1 MKFLQTVRDSV
12 YNPAFYRL
20 VLSGAG
26 PSAMRYFSSVVAIVA
41 IVVTIM
47 SAVSFFPWLSS
58 TGGIEKLRTTMLSAY
73 PDELALQYR
82 DGHVTSNVEE
92 PYVISM
98 PAESGARE
106 GSTSTDQA
114 PQNLLVIDTTHAVV
128 PQDLDRYRTAAIL
141 AGDAIWT
148 KDSKGIQVHT
158 FEDWKRD
165 PFTLDKTVV
174 TGFVDKIAEVMM
186 PMIIIGFALLP
197 LVLFVAFSIG
207 YLAYLLFGA
216 LIIMIVGKVRK
227 IDISYSVSYRL
238 GLFLITLP
246 VAYGLLRSAFPI
258 LNVPFLFTIILAIA
272 AYVNLEPAKSET
284 VTAEKTDL
292 WGGKESEKT
301 LTV

>member
-1 MKFLQTVRDSV
+1 MKLFQTIRDSV

-20 VLSGAG
+20 VLSGTG

-41 IVVTIM
+41 IVVTIV
-47 SAVSFFPWLSS
+47 SAASFFPWLQS
-58 TGGIEKLRTTMLSAY
+58 TGGIDKLRSTVLSAY

-92 PYVISM
+92 PYFVPM
-98 PAESGARE
+98 PAGSESGSRSE
-106 GSTSTDQA
+106 STDRA
-114 PQNLLVIDTTHAVV
+114 TQNLLVIDTTHAVA
-128 PQDLDRYRTAAIL
+128 PQDLDRYHTAAIL

-165 PFTLDKTVV
+165 PFTLDKAAV
-174 TGFVDKIAEVMM
+174 TGFVNKIAEMMM

-197 LVLFVAFSIG
+197 LVLFVAFFIG
-207 YLAYLLFGA
+207 YFAYMLFGA
-216 LIIMIVGKVRK
+216 LVILIVGKVRK

-246 VAYGLLRSAFPI
+246 VAYGLLRSVFPI

-272 AYVNLEPAKSET
+272 AYVNLVPAKADP
-284 VTAEKTDL
+284 VDIEKVDL
-292 WGGKESEKT
+292 WGAESEKT
-301 LTV
+301 PTI

>member
-26 PSAMRYFSSVVAIVA
+26 PSAMRYFSSVVALVA
-41 IVVTIM
+41 IVVTVM

-58 TGGIEKLRTTMLSAY
+58 TGGIEKLRTTVLSAY

-98 PAESGARE
+98 PAASGASSSDDR
-106 GSTSTDQA
+106 T

-128 PQDLDRYRTAAIL
+128 PQDLDRYRTATIL

-165 PFTLDKTVV
+165 PFTLDKAAV

-197 LVLFVAFSIG
+197 LVLCVTFFIG
-207 YLAYLLFGA
+207 YLAYMLFGA
-216 LIIMIVGKVRK
+216 LVIMIVGKVRK

-272 AYVNLEPAKSET
+272 AYVNFEPEKAET
-284 VTAEKTDL
+284 VTVEKADL
-292 WGGKESEKT
+292 WGGTESEKT
-301 LTV
+301 PSV

>member
-1 MKFLQTVRDSV
+1 MKFLQTVRGSV

-26 PSAMRYFSSVVAIVA
+26 PSAMRYFSSVVALVA

-47 SAVSFFPWLSS
+47 SAASFFPWLSS
-58 TGGIEKLRTTMLSAY
+58 TGGIEKLRTTVLSAY

-92 PYVISM
+92 PYFIPM
-98 PAESGARE
+98 PAASGASSSDDR
-106 GSTSTDQA
+106 T
-114 PQNLLVIDTTHAVV
+114 PQNLLVIDTTHTVV
-128 PQDLDRYRTAAIL
+128 PQDLDRYHAAAIL
-141 AGDAIWT
+141 ARDAIWT

-165 PFTLDKTVV
+165 PFTLDAAAV
-174 TGFVDKIAEVMM
+174 TGFVDRIAEMLM

-207 YLAYLLFGA
+207 YLAYMLFGT
-216 LIIMIVGKVRK
+216 LVIMIVGKVRK
-227 IDISYSVSYRL
+227 IDLSYSVSYRL

-272 AYVNLEPAKSET
+272 AYANMGPAEARP
-284 VTAEKTDL
+284 VTDEKMDL
-292 WGGKESEKT
+292 WGTEPEKT
-301 LTV
+301 PSV